1 MTGGCFSHT
10 FCGFSVWRSICAVV
24 SKTGNRINSG
34 LYGIMSD
41 ATDNPVTVSPRS
53 AWFAVLLLW
62 IAYLIN
68 YVDRQTVFSIFPVFE
83 RELRLSSKELGL
95 VGSVFAWIY
104 ALCMPLAGRC
114 GDMFRRDRI
123 VVASLGV
130 WSLATLGTGL
140 SRSFSSL
147 LGWRAVMGVSEAL
160 YIPSALGLIAVLH
173 TTSTRSRALALHG
186 TAQFAGVVLGGWYG
200 GWTAEHLGWRLGF
213 AILAAAG
220 LSYSFVLSKALPA
233 AAPPRAKQSAAP
245 SPFDIL
251 GSRCYLALFA
261 AFFALCL
268 MVWVLYG
275 WLPDWIYEK
284 YGLSMAASA
293 LSATIYLQA
302 GSALG
307 VLLGGVAADWL
318 RKRVRPAR
326 FYVCA
331 FGLFLCAPFGYLTLA
346 ADSLARLKI
355 ASGFF
360 GLFGGFM
367 IANIFASAYDVVRER
382 NYAFAAGVLNL
393 GGGIASGAG
402 LLLAGWWKESG
413 GVVTLMQRASIA
425 SVFAAL
431 LLASVAA
438 LRFDS
443 DVARLSRSR

>member
-1 MTGGCFSHT
+1 MGDPAGIAEE
-10 FCGFSVWRSICAVV
+10 G
-24 SKTGNRINSG
+24 GNRRALLTAG
-34 LYGIMSD
+34 TEERQRVRD
-41 ATDNPVTVSPRS
+41 ATDNAVTVSPRS

-62 IAYLIN
+62 FAFLIN
-68 YVDRQTVFSIFPVFE
+68 YVDRQAVFSIFPVFE
-83 RELRLSSKELGL
+83 RELHFTARQLGL

-104 ALCMPLAGRC
+104 ALCMPLAGWC
-114 GDMFRRDRI
+114 GDRFRRQRI
-123 VVASLGV
+123 VAASLGV
-130 WSLATLGTGL
+130 WSIATLGTGL
-140 SRSFSSL
+140 SGSFSSL
-147 LGWRAVMGVSEAL
+147 LGWRAVMGVSESL

-173 TTSTRSRALALHG
+173 TTRTQSRALALHG

-220 LSYSFVLSKALPA
+220 LGYSLLLSKALPA
-233 AAPPRAKQSAAP
+233 ATPPRPEQSAAP

-251 GSRCYLALFA
+251 RSRCYLALLA

-268 MVWVLYG
+268 MLWVLYG

-284 YGLSMAASA
+284 YRLSLAASA
-293 LSATIYLQA
+293 LSATACLQG

-307 VLLGGVAADWL
+307 VLLGGVAGDWL
-318 RKRVRPAR
+318 RTRVRPAR

-346 ADSLARLKI
+346 ADSLAGLKI

-360 GLFGGFM
+360 GLLAGLM
-367 IANIFASAYDVVRER
+367 IANVFASAYDVVQER

-393 GGGIASGAG
+393 GGGISSGLG

-413 GVVTLMQRASIA
+413 GAVALMQRASIA
-425 SVFAAL
+425 SAFSAL

-438 LRFDS
+438 LTFDS